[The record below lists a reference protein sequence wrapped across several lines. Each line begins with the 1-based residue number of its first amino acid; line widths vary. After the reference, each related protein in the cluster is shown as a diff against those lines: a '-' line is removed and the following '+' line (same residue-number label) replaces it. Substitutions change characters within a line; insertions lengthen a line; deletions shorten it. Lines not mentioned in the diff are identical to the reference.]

1 MNSPLFKD
9 DVLDALAKNANVA
22 QFVSFAPGENPE
34 QRHSRVFGYSENHQF
49 PSVRDALQALM
60 DSSPERSINVRSFL
74 PGQPQGHEFIYGIKN
89 VDVAVEHV
97 KRLAA
102 NSFYT
107 IVNETI
113 DVNDG
118 GVSGVFQ
125 GGVVEFAPG
134 VVPRFIEKNSQTPV
148 PALPFD
154 FAINLL
160 TTVYSF
166 TPNLDG
172 DLHKRVEF
180 SIHPEKRGWHNTN
193 TIIWE
198 EETVSPESFPPF
210 FVWPNAFS
218 MLLGDKAYGLLVGHL
233 LGAPVPKTTVYL
245 RNKLIAPF
253 SFGSDTGGETVW
265 TRTCPSVPVPG
276 RYLTE
281 HAELDPFGVMDAE
294 DPERQILASCLSQ
307 QNVPAKF
314 SGTVLTTV
322 DGNLVMEGV
331 AGSGDDYML
340 GNTSPVVLPES
351 VQNDLRK
358 LRASLDALRQPV
370 SFEWAHDGLK
380 AWLLQLHLGSVN
392 SSNRTIVPGEAS
404 EFVKFEVSQG
414 LEMLRQ
420 LVNDFPQDGRGI
432 VVVGNIG
439 LGSHIADV
447 LRKANIPSYIEIP
460 PSN

>member
-1 MNSPLFKD
+1 MNTPLFKD

-22 QFVSFAPGENPE
+22 QFVSFAPGDNPD

-154 FAINLL
+154 FAMNLL
-160 TTVYSF
+160 TTVYNF
-166 TPNLDG
+166 IPNLDG
-172 DLHKRVEF
+172 DRHKRVEF

-218 MLLGDKAYGLLVGHL
+218 KLLGDKAYGLLVGHL
-233 LGAPVPKTTVYL
+233 LGAPVPKTTVFL
-245 RNKLIAPF
+245 RNKLIEPF
-253 SFGSDTGGETVW
+253 SFGSDTMGDTVW

-276 RYLTE
+276 KFLTE
-281 HAELDPFGVMDAE
+281 HAKLDPFAVMDAD
-294 DPERQILASCLSQ
+294 DPEKQFLASCLIQ
-307 QNVPAKF
+307 QDVPAKY
-314 SGTVLTTV
+314 SGTVLTSV
-322 DGNLVMEGV
+322 DGELVIEGV
-331 AGSGDDYML
+331 AGSGDNYML
-340 GNTSPVVLPES
+340 GNASPVLLPEV
-351 VQNDLRK
+351 VQNDLRA
-358 LRASLDALRQPV
+358 LHASLSTLDQPV
-370 SFEWAHDGLK
+370 SFEWVHDGAK
-380 AWLLQLHLGSVN
+380 AWLLQLHLGSVQ
-392 SSNRTIVPGEAS
+392 SSNRTIVPGEPS
-404 EFVKFEVSQG
+404 EFVRFDVSLG
-414 LEMLRQ
+414 LEALRQ
-420 LVNDFPQDGRGI
+420 LVDNHPQDGRGI
-432 VVVGNIG
+432 LVVGNIG

-447 LRKANIPSYIEIP
+447 LRKANIPSRIEIP
-460 PSN
+460 STN

>member
-1 MNSPLFKD
+1 MNTPLFKD

-22 QFVSFAPGENPE
+22 QFVSFAPGANPE
-34 QRHSRVFGYSENHQF
+34 QRHSRVFGYLENHQF
-49 PSVRDALQALM
+49 STVGDALQALM

-74 PGQPQGHEFIYGIKN
+74 PGQPQGHEFIYGIKT

-166 TPNLDG
+166 TPDLDG

-218 MLLGDKAYGLLVGHL
+218 KLLGDKAYGLLVGHL
-233 LGAPVPKTTVYL
+233 VGAPVPKTTVYP
-245 RNKLIAPF
+245 RNKLIVPF
-253 SFGSDTGGETVW
+253 TFGTETYGDTVW

-276 RYLTE
+276 KFLTK
-281 HAELDPFGVMDAE
+281 HAKLDPFQVMDAD
-294 DPERQILASCLSQ
+294 DPEKQILSSCLIQ
-307 QNVPAKF
+307 QDVPAKY
-314 SGTVLTTV
+314 SGTVLTSV
-322 DGNLVMEGV
+322 DGELVIEGV
-331 AGSGDDYML
+331 AGAGDNYML
-340 GNTSPVVLPES
+340 GNASPALLPGA
-351 VQNDLRK
+351 VQNDLRA
-358 LRASLDALRQPV
+358 LHTSLDKLDQPV
-370 SFEWAHDGLK
+370 SFEWVHDGAK
-380 AWLLQLHLGSVN
+380 AWLLQLHLGSVQ
-392 SSNRTIVPGEAS
+392 SSNRTIVPGEAK
-404 EFVKFEVSQG
+404 EFVRFDVSLG
-414 LEMLRQ
+414 LEALRQ
-420 LVNDFPQDGRGI
+420 LVDNHPQDGRGI
-432 VVVGNIG
+432 LVVGNIG

-447 LRKANIPSYIEIP
+447 LRKANIPSRIEIP
-460 PSN
+460 STN

>member
-1 MNSPLFKD
+1 MNTPLFKD
-9 DVLDALAKNANVA
+9 DVLDALAKNVNVA
-22 QFVSFAPGENPE
+22 QFVSFAPGVNPE

-74 PGQPQGHEFIYGIKN
+74 PGQPQGHEFLYGIKN

-97 KRLAA
+97 MRLAA

-160 TTVYSF
+160 TTVYNF
-166 TPNLDG
+166 IPDLDG

-180 SIHPEKRGWHNTN
+180 SIHPAKRGWHNTN

-218 MLLGDKAYGLLVGHL
+218 KLFGDKAYGLLVGHL

-253 SFGSDTGGETVW
+253 SFGSATSGNTVW

-276 RYLTE
+276 RFLTK
-281 HAELDPFGVMDAE
+281 HAKLDPFEVMDAD
-294 DPERQILASCLSQ
+294 DPERQILASCLLQ
-307 QNVPAKF
+307 QDVPAKF
-314 SGTVLTTV
+314 SGTVLTNV
-322 DGNLVMEGV
+322 DGKLVIEGV
-331 AGSGDDYML
+331 AGSGDGYML
-340 GNTSPVVLPES
+340 GNMSPVVLPES
-351 VQNDLRK
+351 VQNDLRT
-358 LRASLDALRQPV
+358 LHASLSTLDQPV
-370 SFEWAHDGLK
+370 SFEWVHDGTK
-380 AWLLQLHLGSVN
+380 AWLLQLHLGAVQ
-392 SSNRTIVPGEAS
+392 SSNRTIVPGEAK
-404 EFVKFEVSQG
+404 EFVRFDVSLG
-414 LEMLRQ
+414 LEALRH
-420 LVNDFPQDGRGI
+420 LVDNHPQDGRGI
-432 VVVGNIG
+432 LVVGNIG

-447 LRKANIPSYIEIP
+447 LRKANIPSRIEIP
-460 PSN
+460 SAS